1 MKYRE
6 ARRNPA
12 PFDSNLELPYSSH
25 FVSKI
30 PFRRTS
36 AHLRFVDGQLH
47 RML

>member
-12 PFDSNLELPYSSH
+12 AFNSNLELPYSSH

-30 PFRRTS
+30 PFRRTYVS
-36 AHLRFVDGQLH
+36 LTGSCTECYK
-47 RML
+47 